1 MRDTRALTTHAKLV
15 ALGAIA
21 ALVVLPSLW
30 FWRASWNRTN
40 EPAASNLTAESN
52 ASSWSNAT
60 VSRFTD
66 KPGAELF
73 PNFAPDGKSVIYAGD
88 ASGNRDIYLQRT
100 GGANP
105 LNLTPDSLLE
115 DTQPAFSPDGE
126 RIIFRSA
133 RDGGGIFVMGATG
146 ESVRRVADF
155 GFNPVWSPDGRHI
168 LVATDNVQA
177 PDNRGVIPSQLWRV
191 EVDTGARRLITEGDA
206 VQPSWSPHNHRIAYW
221 SLSKGGGQRDIW
233 TITVDGGAAI
243 KVTDDAA
250 VDWNPV
256 WSPDGK
262 HLYFISDRS
271 GSMNLW
277 RVSLDEQTGAS
288 ARRARTRHHAV
299 VLQPTHQLLRRRA
312 AYGIHTGR
320 ERSQHPPSRFHPT
333 TGRIEG
339 EFTQVTSGAKHVV
352 TPSLSPDGKWFAYSS
367 QGEKQEDI
375 FIVNRDGTLARH
387 VTNDTS
393 QRPQP
398 ARLTLTASAS
408 RFIPTARENTK
419 RGSSTA
425 TAASCGN

>member
-1 MRDTRALTTHAKLV
+1 MADMCAELKRLQRGIDSGKFEKFDRAHSQILAANTQGKSKISRAQNAFATKTNNADTTDNPESGASQTSEQTLWRGLLMRDTRALTTHAKLV

-177 PDNRGVIPSQLWRV
+177 PTIAASSRANS
-191 EVDTGARRLITEGDA
+191 GALRLT
-206 VQPSWSPHNHRIAYW
+206 
-221 SLSKGGGQRDIW
+221 
-233 TITVDGGAAI
+233 
-243 KVTDDAA
+243 
-250 VDWNPV
+250 
-256 WSPDGK
+256 
-262 HLYFISDRS
+262 
-271 GSMNLW
+271 
-277 RVSLDEQTGAS
+277 
-288 ARRARTRHHAV
+288 RARAV
-299 VLQPTHQLLRRRA
+299 SSPKATQCSRV
-312 AYGIHTGR
+312 GR
-320 ERSQHPPSRFHPT
+320 LTIIASPIGALAKVAGSA
-333 TGRIEG
+333 
-339 EFTQVTSGAKHVV
+339 TSGR
-352 TPSLSPDGKWFAYSS
+352 LRWM
-367 QGEKQEDI
+367 E
-375 FIVNRDGTLARH
+375 AR
-387 VTNDTS
+387 
-393 QRPQP
+393 Q
-398 ARLTLTASAS
+398 
-408 RFIPTARENTK
+408 
-419 RGSSTA
+419 
-425 TAASCGN
+425 

>member
-1 MRDTRALTTHAKLV
+1 MADMCAELKRLQRGIDSGKFEKFDRAHSQILAANTQGKSKISRAQNAFATKTNNADTTDNPESGASQTSEQTLWRGLLMRDTRALTTHAKLV

-277 RVSLDEQTGAS
+277 RVSLDEQTGAVRGAPEPVTTPS
-288 ARRARTRHHAV
+288 S
-299 VLQPTHQLLRRRA
+299 
-312 AYGIHTGR
+312 Y
-320 ERSQHPPSRFHPT
+320 SQHISFSADGRRMAYTQVASEANIRQAAFNPT
-333 TGRIEG
+333 TG
-339 EFTQVTSGAKHVV
+339 A
-352 TPSLSPDGKWFAYSS
+352 
-367 QGEKQEDI
+367 
-375 FIVNRDGTLARH
+375 
-387 VTNDTS
+387 
-393 QRPQP
+393 
-398 ARLTLTASAS
+398 
-408 RFIPTARENTK
+408 
-419 RGSSTA
+419 
-425 TAASCGN
+425 